1 MIIGFATLF
10 VLSTFLAL
18 HFLQTNRLNLGASV
32 SDTDPKELDAFP
44 ITIPTTQYGFVLDTF
59 QVERDTFRRGEYLG
73 DILLRHGIDY
83 PTIQQ
88 IATNADTVFKINR
101 FRINRPYTIL
111 SRDTAQGGDHFIYEP
126 SVYEYVIFDL
136 KGDLEVRKVRHPIS
150 TKSFAKGG
158 TIESSLWAAMDQIGA
173 GPELFVKLEDALQWS
188 VDFTRVQ
195 KGDQFKAVFDQN
207 YIEGQGVGAGLVHAA
222 HYETGDT
229 EFYAIYYDGSKE
241 HEGYYDLEGRPMNK
255 GFLKA
260 PVKASRISSY
270 YNLNRFHPILKRRRP
285 HLGTDYAAPHGTPI
299 QAVGDG
305 VVTIAS
311 YTNGNGN
318 YVKIKHD
325 DTYQTQYLH
334 MSGFADGVRAG
345 TYVKQGQT
353 IGYVGSTGL
362 ATGPHVCFR
371 FWKNGKQV
379 NHLRLNFP
387 PPEPLPESE
396 LAKFKEQRDVYL
408 QQLEGIVI
416 NTPTPEEEEQ
426 PVQISQL

>member
-1 MIIGFATLF
+1 MIIGFTTLF

-32 SDTDPKELDAFP
+32 SDTEPKELDAFP
-44 ITIPTTQYGFVLDTF
+44 ITIPTIQYGFVLDTF
-59 QVERDTFRRGEYLG
+59 QVDRDTFRRGEYLG

-88 IATNADTVFKINR
+88 LAINADTVFKINR
-101 FRINRPYTIL
+101 FRINRPYTVL
-111 SRDTAQGGDHFIYEP
+111 TRDTAQGADHFIYEP
-126 SVYEYVIFDL
+126 SVYEYVVFDL
-136 KGDLEVRKVRHPIS
+136 KGDLGVRKTKRPIS

-173 GPELFVKLEDALQWS
+173 GPELFVRIEDALQWS

-195 KGDQFKAVFDQN
+195 KGDQFKAVYDQN
-207 YIEGQGVGAGLVHAA
+207 YIEGQHVGAGLVHAA
-222 HYETGDT
+222 HYKTGDT

-305 VVTIAS
+305 VVSIAS

-334 MSGFADGVRAG
+334 MSGFADGIRAG
-345 TYVKQGQT
+345 SHVKQGQT

-371 FWKNGKQV
+371 FWKNGRQV

-396 LAKFKEQRDVYL
+396 LAKFNEQRDVYL
-408 QQLEGIVI
+408 KQLDEIVI
-416 NTPTPEEEEQ
+416 KTPTSEKIEQ
-426 PVQISQL
+426 PKQISQL